1 MPIMIT
7 GNSIILY
14 GGIRD
19 PFTPTTNPGGP
30 QGPTQPQY
38 RENTQFGPLDLI
50 RGVIATGES
59 PYAGNPAPG
68 NVQHTSFQA
77 TPQGWA
83 IGPGYIWATEYAHG
97 VGDEPYEEANIRIY
111 QFAGLTGNSNPA
123 GYGSDGMHY
132 MPIAATPG
140 ATVTVIG
147 STYGSNAPQGGFG
160 TGTSSV
166 NAYMA
171 KAGSSTF
178 YPYYNPNFAPRSG
191 QWYKVPLS
199 LTDGAPVSTSNI
211 ISTYLPQPVTY
222 TGGKRSGSAPD
233 KLHAIKT
240 FSNTVVPITSTM
252 PSPSY
257 SPQITYTTFPF
268 ASEIATQLATN
279 ISLPQWVSA
288 AAPASNGWYY
298 RSSGAWNFYSE
309 GDNSIHMGG
318 GSAVRSTVWGQGG
331 FVKYPTAS
339 VNSVSVA
346 AQLGPQH
353 KTPDGRGM
361 YESGV
366 GQDVGG
372 GNIFAGGGT
381 YAPSPPSTGTNQWA
395 IVKYSTASN
404 TTINA
409 PVFTSYRPLAP
420 TPVTFPGSS
429 TSSTMLPHGSPSHI
443 VSGGDSKLYMGG
455 GYNTFSG
462 GQIRIVPT
470 ITPYASF
477 VNTYAQ
483 VPTPLIRRN
492 MGMFGV

>member
-1 MPIMIT
+1 
-7 GNSIILY
+7 
-14 GGIRD
+14 
-19 PFTPTTNPGGP
+19 
-30 QGPTQPQY
+30 
-38 RENTQFGPLDLI
+38 
-50 RGVIATGES
+50 
-59 PYAGNPAPG
+59 
-68 NVQHTSFQA
+68 
-77 TPQGWA
+77 
-83 IGPGYIWATEYAHG
+83 
-97 VGDEPYEEANIRIY
+97 
-111 QFAGLTGNSNPA
+111 
-123 GYGSDGMHY
+123 
-132 MPIAATPG
+132 
-140 ATVTVIG
+140 
-147 STYGSNAPQGGFG
+147 
-160 TGTSSV
+160 
-166 NAYMA
+166 
-171 KAGSSTF
+171 
-178 YPYYNPNFAPRSG
+178 
-191 QWYKVPLS
+191 
-199 LTDGAPVSTSNI
+199 
-211 ISTYLPQPVTY
+211 
-222 TGGKRSGSAPD
+222 
-233 KLHAIKT
+233 
-240 FSNTVVPITSTM
+240 M

-298 RSSGAWNFYSE
+298 RTAGGWNFYSE
-309 GDNSIHMGG
+309 GDNSIHVGG
-318 GSAVRSTVWGQGG
+318 GTAVRQTVWGQAG

-361 YESGV
+361 YQSGV

-372 GNIFAGGGT
+372 GNIFSGGGV
-381 YAPSPPSTGTNQWA
+381 YAPSPPSTGSNQWA

-429 TSSTMLPHGSPSHI
+429 TSSTQLPFGSPTHF

-455 GYNTFSG
+455 GYNTSLG
-462 GQIRIVPT
+462 GQVRVVPT

-483 VPTPLIRRN
+483 VPTPLIRRRG
-492 MGMFGV
+492 GMFGVYKKWQLLLHHQTHQQPQPLFFQIALALI